1 MIGTVHFVLCFH
13 FHTSNSSINDIVNS
27 ETIIVN
33 NVSKSSSEKY
43 SSNDIVNSVFS
54 TTVNN
59 VSLSIIEEQQKNS
72 LSIFNSEMITVNNVI
87 QANDDTEYK
96 PVTLVG
102 LHHLTIELYDHCSM
116 ITVNNASKTPSKD
129 YDGHSYSMM
138 DSYSSSTND
147 IVSSETITVNNASKT
162 QSEDYDEH
170 SCSKMDSSSS
180 STNGIVNSETITVN
194 NVIEANN
201 ATKMAVTFV
210 GLNPSIQPHMN
221 LTTLAV

>member
-1 MIGTVHFVLCFH
+1 MIGTVPFVLCYH
-13 FHTSNSSINDIVNS
+13 FHTSNSSTNDIVNS

-43 SSNDIVNSVFS
+43 SSNDIANSVFS

-59 VSLSIIEEQQKNS
+59 VVSLSIIEEQQKNS
-72 LSIFNSEMITVNNVI
+72 LPIFNSEMITVNNVI

-102 LHHLTIELYDHCSM
+102 LYHLMIELYDHCSM

-129 YDGHSYSMM
+129 YHGHSYSMM
-138 DSYSSSTND
+138 DLYSSSTND

-162 QSEDYDEH
+162 QHQETDLIHYKLYCVYFYSHRILFLYHHVILDYIIKFQII
-170 SCSKMDSSSS
+170 SCSFSWKNCC
-180 STNGIVNSETITVN
+180 TH
-194 NVIEANN
+194 
-201 ATKMAVTFV
+201 F
-210 GLNPSIQPHMN
+210 
-221 LTTLAV
+221 